1 MHAQSGR
8 WPKNTTLI
16 FLHQILTVRFIDA
29 CAPEENEKKLSG
41 LLDEDRAM
49 AWKQLRSSTLSAKWR
64 AMCTGAL
71 IPLLTATVIGVLYI
85 ITYVCYQTIY
95 NCQFHDTETIPEKAQ
110 WIRTLSDVTGCVFLH
125 LWFYGGVLLLF
136 RPYQVMGLNGKLFLV
151 AFLLFSLDA
160 TYRVALQLLGISR
173 SKLSVLLKIPL
184 NGLFLLSICWK
195 NYLSTN
201 AFRTLTKRRY
211 LVLKII
217 SPSRFSFIIG
227 IFVPSYIYLMY
238 GKQDAKGKLLMAIFS
253 PLIGVVLEVIS
264 RLCVQRLWCM
274 THPGYSFV

>member
-1 MHAQSGR
+1 M
-8 WPKNTTLI
+8 
-16 FLHQILTVRFIDA
+16 
-29 CAPEENEKKLSG
+29 
-41 LLDEDRAM
+41 
-49 AWKQLRSSTLSAKWR
+49 
-64 AMCTGAL
+64 
-71 IPLLTATVIGVLYI
+71 
-85 ITYVCYQTIY
+85 
-95 NCQFHDTETIPEKAQ
+95 
-110 WIRTLSDVTGCVFLH
+110 
-125 LWFYGGVLLLF
+125 LLLF

-184 NGLFLLSICWK
+184 NGLFLLSIRWK

-264 RLCVQRLWCM
+264 RLCVQRLRCM

>member
-1 MHAQSGR
+1 
-8 WPKNTTLI
+8 
-16 FLHQILTVRFIDA
+16 
-29 CAPEENEKKLSG
+29 
-41 LLDEDRAM
+41 
-49 AWKQLRSSTLSAKWR
+49 
-64 AMCTGAL
+64 MCTGAL